1 MSLGRTVT
9 RHAAVAGFLTLSLL
23 VAGCSGDGDPGASGS
38 TSAAPAVLAPTPSP
52 EITGEARN
60 GEILT
65 GHAGTWGPGEVTLSY
80 RWLRDGSPIQGAVE
94 DTYELAN
101 GDVGHQ
107 VTVEVTGTKAGF
119 PEVQQVSPPVGPVL
133 KAILRSNA
141 PMITGEAVFGQTV
154 TVGDLD
160 WGSEEVRFR
169 YQWLRDGYAVP
180 GATRRGYRLGL
191 DDLGHVLTVEVTGR
205 LRGFDDAV
213 ERSGRAGPVRTA
225 DFASA
230 PRPRLTGT
238 PRYYDWLTVPDP
250 GWQPRPAALTY
261 QWFRDGTLMRGITAA
276 SYQLHGRDI
285 GHRIT
290 VQVTGARAGYTTTQR
305 VSATRGPVKEGL
317 LDPSPRPTIRGSVA
331 VDRYLTVAAGSWGPV
346 PVAIGWQWYRGGKP
360 IKGAVDSSYLLTV
373 DDLGQPISV
382 RAVAEAQYFEAR
394 TRDAVPTA
402 RVAPGELSRTPTP
415 LYSGVAQVGETI
427 TALPKEWGPGEVT
440 LAYQWFRG
448 KDRIAGA
455 TKVRYVVVAADKGKR
470 LRVRVTGSQHGY
482 RPAAQMSGW
491 TGRIAPG
498 VLIPGLPTLTGLA
511 VEGETLTADGGGW
524 GPGWV
529 PLTYEWFSDGLPIA
543 DASGSTYTLSDVD
556 VGHVLNVRVT
566 GTKPGYTTAQAWS
579 PTTEPVVGRAR

>member
-1 MSLGRTVT
+1 MRLGRTVR
-9 RHAAVAGFLTLSLL
+9 RHAVVAAFLTVSLL
-23 VAGCSGDGDPGASGS
+23 AAGCSGEGEPGSSASS
-38 TSAAPAVLAPTPSP
+38 SPAPAVLVPTPVP

-60 GEILT
+60 GETLA
-65 GHAGTWGPGEVTLSY
+65 GHAGTWGPAPVTLSY
-80 RWLRDGSPIQGAVE
+80 RWLRDGAPIQGAVE
-94 DTYELAN
+94 DTYALVN

-119 PEVQQVSPPVGPVL
+119 PEIKQVSQPVGPVL

-160 WGSEEVRFR
+160 WGSEDVRFR
-169 YQWLRDGYAVP
+169 YQWLRDGSPVP
-180 GATRRGYRLGL
+180 GATRRGYRIGL
-191 DDLGHVLTVEVTGR
+191 EDLDHLLTVEVTGR

-213 ERSGRAGPVRTA
+213 ERSARAGPVRTA
-225 DFASA
+225 AFASA
-230 PRPRLTGT
+230 ARPRLTGT

-250 GWQPRPAALTY
+250 GWQPRPATLTY
-261 QWFRDGTLMRGITAA
+261 QWFRDGTPMTGVVAA
-276 SYQLHGRDI
+276 TYQLHGRDI

-290 VQVTGARAGYTTTQR
+290 VQVTGTRDGYTSTQR

-317 LDPSPRPTIRGSVA
+317 LDPSPRPTIRGTVA

-346 PVAIGWQWYRGGKP
+346 PVTIAWQWYRAGSP

-373 DDLGQPISV
+373 ADLGRPISV
-382 RAVAEAQYFEAR
+382 RAVADAEYFEAR

-440 LAYQWFRG
+440 LSYQWFRG
-448 KDRIAGA
+448 KDKIDDA

-470 LRVRVTGSQHGY
+470 LRVQVTGSRHGY
-482 RPAAQMSGW
+482 RPVSQRSGW

-498 VLIPGLPTLTGLA
+498 VLIPGLPTISGLA
-511 VEGETLTADGGGW
+511 VDGQTLTVDGGGW

-543 DASGSTYTLSDVD
+543 DATASTYTLSAGD
-556 VGHVLNVRVT
+556 VGHVINVRVT

-579 PTTEPVVGRAR
+579 PTTEPVVGRER